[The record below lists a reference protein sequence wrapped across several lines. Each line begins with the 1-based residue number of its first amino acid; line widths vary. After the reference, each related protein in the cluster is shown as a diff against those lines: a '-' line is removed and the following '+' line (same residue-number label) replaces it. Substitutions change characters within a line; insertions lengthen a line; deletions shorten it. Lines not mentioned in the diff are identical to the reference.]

1 MPEKWIR
8 YPLGPFRVVLFKS
21 QGTSIIFTGWESQ
34 LSIPQWENL
43 QTVLRLNLYFF
54 RTEFIWK
61 KRLTV
66 SNMEFTIHSAGI
78 PNYILCADEGKL
90 VVKVGF

>member
-54 RTEFIWK
+54 FSKQNLSGRKDLQSQTWNSLYTPLEFQTTSCVRMK
-61 KRLTV
+61 E
-66 SNMEFTIHSAGI
+66 S
-78 PNYILCADEGKL
+78 
-90 VVKVGF
+90 